1 MTSQWLNLYT
11 LSLRGACRA
20 SVPACRGR
28 QECLP
33 YNVVIT
39 LKIRAYFFLW
49 SHIACLGD
57 RFSGKH
63 PRQGTQ
69 TFQSVR
75 LAEFYSADCAVW
87 GGLLSQRVKNPL
99 GAQAG
104 GPCSNDKLPKLLVSH
119 GSLN

>member
-1 MTSQWLNLYT
+1 MAAIFIT
-11 LSLRGACRA
+11 LFLRGAYRA

-33 YNVVIT
+33 YNVAIT
-39 LKIRAYFFLW
+39 LKIRAYFLW
-49 SHIACLGD
+49 GHIAFLGD

-87 GGLLSQRVKNPL
+87 GGLLSRQIKNPL

-104 GPCSNDKLPKLLVSH
+104 RPVFQ
-119 GSLN
+119 